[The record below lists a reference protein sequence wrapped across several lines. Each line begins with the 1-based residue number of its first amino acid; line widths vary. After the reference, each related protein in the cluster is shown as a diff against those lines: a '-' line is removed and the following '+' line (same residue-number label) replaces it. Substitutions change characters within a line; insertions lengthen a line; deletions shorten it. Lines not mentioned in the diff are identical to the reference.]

1 MSIAKRPILEND
13 RVSPGGGLSKRNR
26 LSKDNKRPRKRN
38 RQADLEVRRTIQQ
51 DSSDEDLGISNRER
65 RLANKKQKKRTLSEN
80 DNKNNDESIEVNTAE
95 ALHLETPSDQVKSNK
110 KTGKKIVAASKSSKT
125 KKVYTMPGQKKD
137 TPGELNGA
145 RIFYESLRQQNP
157 KSNMAEEYLL
167 KHGLLPYEEAAA
179 IVKAQQ
185 KLKSKT
191 KSVTTKKSNVEKNG
205 KKTKGGKT
213 KKVKKQSKV
222 QMESGKSNSTKK
234 KTKRAR
240 NKKDAK
246 KKNKKKA
253 LQLSSS
259 ESSSDEI
266 MIKKTKPRKST
277 KKSKRKTK
285 HKARRK

>member
-1 MSIAKRPILEND
+1 MSIAKRLIPEND
-13 RVSPGGGLSKRNR
+13 RVAPGGGWSKRNG
-26 LSKDNKRPRKRN
+26 LSKDNKRHKKRH
-38 RQADLEVRRTIQQ
+38 RQADLEMRRMIQQ
-51 DSSDEDLGISNRER
+51 DSSDEDLGKCNREI
-65 RLANKKQKKRTLSEN
+65 LANKKQKKRILFES
-80 DNKNNDESIEVNTAE
+80 DNKNNEE
-95 ALHLETPSDQVKSNK
+95 AAKVSTGKVLQVETPSDQVKSNK
-110 KTGKKIVAASKSSKT
+110 KTAKKMVASSKSSKS

-157 KSNMAEEYLL
+157 KSKMAEEYLL

-191 KSVTTKKSNVEKNG
+191 KSVTTKKSNVEKNA
-205 KKTKGGKT
+205 KKTKGEKT

-222 QMESGKSNSTKK
+222 QMESGKPNSTKK
-234 KTKRAR
+234 KTKGAR
-240 NKKDAK
+240 NKKDAR
-246 KKNKKKA
+246 KKNTKKA

-277 KKSKRKTK
+277 KKTKRKTK
-285 HKARRK
+285 HKAKRK